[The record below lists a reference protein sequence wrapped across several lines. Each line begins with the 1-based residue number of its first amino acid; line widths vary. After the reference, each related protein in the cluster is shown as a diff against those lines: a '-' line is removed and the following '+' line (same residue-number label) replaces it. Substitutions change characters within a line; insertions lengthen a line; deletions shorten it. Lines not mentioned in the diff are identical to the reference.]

1 MSQQGHLNAAALC
14 SSTFQVL
21 NIEEYRERTPI
32 QIEQRQRHENNDER
46 HTLRE
51 LPARTFKLPRD
62 YGDKGKRDRQP
73 YSGAACDKQR
83 QRRRSDCGVGSESK
97 IGVEVH

>member
-1 MSQQGHLNAAALC
+1 MGEQRYFVAGTSRSAAFQRLN
-14 SSTFQVL
+14 V
-21 NIEEYRERTPI
+21 EEYREEPPI

-83 QRRRSDCGVGSESK
+83 QRRRGDRGVGSKAEVR
-97 IGVEVH
+97 VEVH